1 MEFLNN
7 LYFNIIDI
15 IVFAVILTSCLVATS
30 RGFVKEFF
38 SIFSWILS
46 LVTAFNFF
54 EKFKIK
60 LLDHISQEIIVDFI
74 AFGFPFLGTLILSSI
89 ISSWMAPKFDVNGV
103 LIFDKICGFVFGAF
117 RGFLLIILFYLG
129 FLYLIGKDKKLPDT
143 LLEAYSFKSI
153 NFSAEF
159 LVKFFNHKELKFNNE
174 NIKNCET
181 QDSRKK

>member
-15 IVFAVILTSCLVATS
+15 IVFAVILTSCLVATL

-46 LVTAFNFF
+46 LVVGFNFF

-60 LLDHISQEIIVDFI
+60 LLEHISQEIVVDFI
-74 AFGFPFLGTLILSSI
+74 AFGFPFFTMLIITNI
-89 ISSWMAPKFDVNGV
+89 ISSWLSPKFDMNGV
-103 LIFDKICGFVFGAF
+103 LLFDKICGFVFGIF
-117 RGFLLIILFYLG
+117 RSFLLIILFYLG
-129 FLYLIGKDKKLPDT
+129 FLYLIGNNKKLPNI
-143 LLEAYSFKSI
+143 LLESYSFKYI

-159 LVKFFNHKELKFNNE
+159 LVKIFNDNQLKLNE
-174 NIKNCET
+174 MKIK
-181 QDSRKK
+181 

>member
-1 MEFLNN
+1 MEYFNN

-15 IVFAVILTSCLVATS
+15 IVFGVILTSCIVATL
-30 RGFVKEFF
+30 RGFVKELF
-38 SIFSWILS
+38 SIISWILS
-46 LVTAFNFF
+46 LIVAFNFF

-60 LLDHISQEIIVDFI
+60 LLDHISQEIIVDFL

-89 ISSWMAPKFDVNGV
+89 ISSWLSPKFDIEGV

-143 LLEAYSFKSI
+143 LLEAYSFRHI
-153 NFSAEF
+153 NFSAE
-159 LVKFFNHKELKFNNE
+159 LLIKFFNNEELKTDDEKTKEKLN
-174 NIKNCET
+174 KN
-181 QDSRKK
+181 SRKI

>member
-15 IVFAVILTSCLVATS
+15 IVFAVILTSCLVATL

-46 LVTAFNFF
+46 LVVGFNFF

-60 LLDHISQEIIVDFI
+60 LLEHISQEIVVDFI
-74 AFGFPFLGTLILSSI
+74 AFGFPFFTTLIITNI
-89 ISSWMAPKFDVNGV
+89 ISSWLSPKFDMNGV
-103 LIFDKICGFVFGAF
+103 LIFDKICGFIFGIF
-117 RGFLLIILFYLG
+117 RSFLLIILFYLG
-129 FLYLIGKDKKLPDT
+129 FLYLIGNNKKLPNI
-143 LLEAYSFKSI
+143 LLESYSFKYI

-159 LVKFFNHKELKFNNE
+159 LVKIFNDNQLKLNE
-174 NIKNCET
+174 MKIK
-181 QDSRKK
+181 